1 MISPENLEKIKEISL
16 DFFQRIEADAQITI
30 EVSGDRSVQVSLM
43 IEKPQMLIG
52 NRGTILA
59 EVQHLLK
66 AILRRSVDEDF
77 YVDLDI
83 NDYKKKK
90 NEYLKQLSE
99 SLAEE
104 VALTKKEKILPPMS
118 ACERRIVHLVLVD
131 YEGIMTESTGEGLQ
145 RRVIIRVQ
153 L

>member
-118 ACERRIVHLVLVD
+118 AYERRIVHLVLVD

>member
-52 NRGTILA
+52 DRGTILA

-118 ACERRIVHLVLVD
+118 AYERRIVHLVLVD

>member
-30 EVSGDRSVQVSLM
+30 EVSDDKSVQVSLM

-52 NRGTILA
+52 NRGAILA

-104 VALTKKEKILPPMS
+104 VALTKKEKILPPMP
-118 ACERRIVHLVLVD
+118 AYERRIVHLILVD
-131 YEGIMTESTGEGLQ
+131 CEGIITESIGEGLQ
-145 RRVIIRVQ
+145 RRGIIRVQ
-153 L
+153 S